1 MRINIP
7 ARILSLM
14 LILSMLLSSAAVALT
29 AEEALGLTSGSS
41 VTSASGGTFYP
52 MLQFGS
58 RDGDDAGAYVVM
70 LQNRL
75 IALGYLNSSADGQ
88 YGAGTEAAVLS
99 FQQYNDLTPTGVADS
114 TTQSV
119 LYSAEAVRA
128 PEQAVT
134 QNDTLRVQQAL
145 ANWGFLTGRPDGIM
159 GDGTRSA
166 VAEFKEYIYRVHP
179 ELYAQ
184 HATPVPVAPEN
195 TPSPFDM
202 PVVEDLPAGY
212 VEIRSASGF
221 DGEISPDLVKFADG
235 EARFQVFQRLQQQGD
250 EGAEV
255 WRIQRRLNRL
265 GYLYQPDGS
274 YGKLTT
280 LAIKAF
286 QRRNGLP
293 ENGAADQATQEVLF
307 SENAI
312 NCGEYVFPYKIVID
326 ISDQRVYIFGWDGD
340 GYNTQVGSCLCS
352 TGMDGYDTPLGTY
365 QSAGRVNAGEW
376 YYFKDY
382 NCYAKYA
389 YRIVGGIM
397 THSVLYNAKK
407 EGPTNSSV
415 HALGRKASHG
425 CIRMQEGYAK
435 WICENCPEGTT
446 VVIKE

>member
-1 MRINIP
+1 MKISVLS
-7 ARILSLM
+7 RILSLA
-14 LILSMLLSSAAVALT
+14 LIAAMLLSVPACALT
-29 AEEALGLTSGSS
+29 AEEALGLANTS
-41 VTSASGGTFYP
+41 VQSASGTYYP
-52 MLQFGS
+52 MLQYGS

-75 IALGYLNSSADGQ
+75 IALGYLNTSADGQ
-88 YGAGTEAAVLS
+88 FGAGTQSAVLA
-99 FQQYNDLTPTGVADS
+99 FQERNGITPTGVADT
-114 TTQSV
+114 TTQTV
-119 LYSAEAVRA
+119 LYSAEAIKA

-134 QNDTLRVQQAL
+134 QNDTLRVQQKL
-145 ANWGFLTGRPDGIM
+145 AAWGFLTGRPDGIM
-159 GDGTRSA
+159 GDGTREA

-184 HATPVPVAPEN
+184 HATPVPVAPST
-195 TPSPFDM
+195 TPSPYDM
-202 PVVEDLPAGY
+202 PVAEDLPADY

-221 DGEISPDLVKFADG
+221 DGEITPDIVRFGSG
-235 EARFQVFQRLQQQGD
+235 EASFQVYQRLLQSGD

-286 QRRNGLP
+286 QRRNNLP
-293 ENGAADQATQEVLF
+293 ESGVADQATQEVLF
-307 SENAI
+307 SDNAI
-312 NCGEYVFPYKIVID
+312 NTGEYVFPYKIVID
-326 ISDQRVYIFGWDGD
+326 ISDQRVYIFGWDGE
-340 GYNTQVGSCLCS
+340 GYNIQVGSSKCS
-352 TGMDGYDTPLGTY
+352 TGLPGYDTPVGTY
-365 QSAGRVNAGEW
+365 QSGGRVTSGEW

-389 YRIVGGIM
+389 YRIVGGIL

-415 HALGRKASHG
+415 RALGSKASHG
-425 CIRMQEGYAK
+425 CVRLSEGHAK
-435 WICENCPEGTT
+435 WIFDNCPEGTT
-446 VVIKE
+446 VVIKN